1 MRRMI
6 PFSPDPS
13 ILERVK
19 VRVQNE
25 GDLFRD
31 VSISEEARASKLRSR
46 LIEAF
51 CEEGV
56 FCTGEELQ
64 LLLCRM
70 VEEMVGLGPLE
81 PLLRDEDITEIMLNG
96 AGQAFIEKAGRLEEV
111 SLDVRDSDHL
121 LYLVEK
127 IVGPLGLRV
136 DESSP
141 YVDARLPDGSRVNV
155 IIPPLS
161 LRGPVITIRKFS
173 RTPLTLDTLVNR
185 ELLSDEVRSFLSA
198 AVSRRLNII
207 VSGGAG
213 SGKTTLLNAL
223 SAFIPAGERIITIE
237 DAAEL
242 RMQQGHVIPLES
254 RPPNLEGKG
263 EVTIRD
269 LLRNALRMR
278 PDRIVIGE
286 VRGGE
291 ALDMLQAMNTG
302 HEGSLSTVHANSPLE
317 ALFRLETM
325 VCMADTPLPAA
336 SINAQIRSSIDL
348 VLHVAREQD
357 GTRRLMEISSVN
369 PGIEPGRP
377 SLTRVFEL
385 APEGPGE
392 PLVYRKH
399 LDDAALRK
407 ILSRRSIRSFSA
419 PGGEAS

>member
-1 MRRMI
+1 MRRVASF
-6 PFSPDPS
+6 PPDPS
-13 ILERVK
+13 VLDRVK

-31 VSISEEARASKLRSR
+31 TSLTEDARASRLKSR
-46 LIEAF
+46 LIEAL

-64 LLLCRM
+64 LILGRM

-81 PLLRDEDITEIMLNG
+81 PLLRDEEITEIMLNG
-96 AGQAFIEKAGRLEEV
+96 AHRAYIERDGRLEEV
-111 SLDVRDSDHL
+111 SLDLRSSGHL

-141 YVDARLPDGSRVNV
+141 YVDARLADGSRVNV

-161 LRGPVITIRKFS
+161 LRGPVVTIRKFS
-173 RTPLTLDTLVNR
+173 TTPLTLESLIDKG
-185 ELLSDEVRSFLSA
+185 LLTAEIRSFLSE

-242 RMQQGHVIPLES
+242 QLQQKHVVPLEA

-263 EVTIRD
+263 EVTVRD

-278 PDRIVIGE
+278 PDRIIVGE

-325 VCMADTPLPAA
+325 VCMADTPLPPA
-336 SINAQIRSSIDL
+336 SIDAQIRSSIDL
-348 VLHVAREQD
+348 VLHVARGSD
-357 GTRRLMEISSVN
+357 GTRRLIEISSVN
-369 PGIEPGRP
+369 PDTLPDRP
-377 SLTRVFEL
+377 SLTRLFEL
-385 APEGPGE
+385 APSGPGR
-392 PLVYRKH
+392 PPSYRQL
-399 LDDAALRK
+399 LDDAGLREITK
-407 ILSRRSIRSFSA
+407 RRSLDSFIES
-419 PGGEAS
+419 GGVTS